1 VTVWRDWLTEEVLA
15 GFHLNERQLQT
26 VSYIKKTGRI
36 SNSEYQKI
44 SGVSRATA
52 TRDLDELFSK
62 GILKKVGTTGKGTH
76 YVLLKKRIT
85 KDSKDS

>member
-1 VTVWRDWLTEEVLA
+1 VLT

-26 VSYIKKTGRI
+26 VYYVKKSGRI
-36 SNSEYQKI
+36 SNTEHQKLT
-44 SGVSRATA
+44 GVSRPTA
-52 TRDLDELFSK
+52 TRDLDEMTKK

-85 KDSKDS
+85 KDSKDSWV